1 MIINTKNQ
9 GSFQE
14 DGFIKIPNFLANE
27 DIKKSLHIIKSK
39 REDIDH
45 KHNWV
50 KIKFPTRILSLLIK
64 LAKFQFKIILQ
75 SLYLRRLHKKIQC
88 NLIINNLMPEK
99 KLSLIDIDLNYSPV
113 TSLPIVD
120 WHADSLYLLGGS
132 KNSIYKFFIYLTPTK
147 KKSGSLA
154 FLKKTQ
160 KLNTLIADL
169 MKNNQLPTKKLYSI
183 KDYYEYLSIPEVKIV
198 LIKKISL
205 EEFNFFFDLISKVYK
220 NPETDDYDIECNSGD
235 CILFNEIGIHRGGIN
250 KIQERFVL
258 RFLYRE
264 I

>member
-1 MIINTKNQ
+1 MIINTKIQ

-14 DGFIKIPNFLANE
+14 DGFVKIPSFLTDE

-183 KDYYEYLSIPEVKIV
+183 KDYYEYLSIPEVKNV